1 MLRKDDNLNV
11 QKIFVR
17 SGQVEGD
24 GMKKEFRVKK
34 NKEFQEIFKK
44 GKSFANRQ
52 FVVYS
57 IKRPGQ
63 AHFRIGL
70 SVSKK
75 LGNAVKRNQIKRY
88 IRQSFLELEE
98 ELQNEYDF
106 IIIARKP
113 AADMGFFEIKSSLV
127 HVLKLSRVL
136 KGKKKPMKAGQ

>member
-1 MLRKDDNLNV
+1 MSR
-11 QKIFVR
+11 F
-17 SGQVEGD
+17 EGEKV
-24 GMKKEFRVKK
+24 KKEFRVKK

-57 IKRPGQ
+57 LKKPGQ

-88 IRQSFLELEE
+88 IRQAVLELEE
-98 ELQNEYDF
+98 DLHNEYDY

-113 AADMGFFEIKSSLV
+113 AAEMDFFEIKNSLI
-127 HVLKLSRVL
+127 HVLKISKVL
-136 KGKKKPMKAGQ
+136 KWKKTSSRS